1 MPDLFIGGE
10 WTGAESGEQRGL
22 RCPADGR
29 VFTSVDE
36 GARVDTERAIAAARE
51 AFDNGPWR
59 GLPARERGDLL
70 VRVAAIL
77 QRDKAAIARAESL
90 DTGKRLVESEYDVD
104 DVTNVFRYYGGVAD
118 SSPGHVVDAG
128 NPGVV
133 SRIVYEPVGV
143 CGLITPWN
151 YPLLQTS
158 WKVAPALAAGNTF
171 VLKPSELSPST
182 AILLMKVVGQLTGE
196 VVAAD
201 EQEMLR
207 AGGAHPG
214 PGVAALALGAGNGHG
229 LPVPVGG
236 QVGGGEGVGAEP
248 GDRVELDG
256 ERAAHAQHVADLVV
270 LQMLAQLAGAAVD
283 LVAGAPRGIV

>member
-29 VFTSVDE
+29 LFTSVDE

-77 QRDKAAIARAESL
+77 ERDKAAIARAESL

-104 DVTNVFRYYGGVAD
+104 DVVQRLPLLRRRRGQQRR
-118 SSPGHVVDAG
+118 PRRGHRQRDDA
-128 NPGVV
+128 V

-171 VLKPSELSPST
+171 VLKPSELTPST
-182 AILLMKVVGQLTGE
+182 AILLMRALDGGR
-196 VVAAD
+196 AASRGR
-201 EQEMLR
+201 QPRARRR
-207 AGGAHPG
+207 AGGRARRCPSTPTSTWSPSPADWPPG
-214 PGVAALALGAGNGHG
+214 SASW
-229 LPVPVGG
+229 
-236 QVGGGEGVGAEP
+236 
-248 GDRVELDG
+248 
-256 ERAAHAQHVADLVV
+256 
-270 LQMLAQLAGAAVD
+270 
-283 LVAGAPRGIV
+283 PRPRPP